1 MDNERRKS
9 QKPIPNDLKSALNE
23 AQLIALPALERF
35 GWELKFVRRPLFQD
49 VLPVVFNADGTTV
62 GVLEEDGRLN
72 LDVDVQIRGEQASE
86 SPSQP
91 RVGATK
97 K

>member
-1 MDNERRKS
+1 MENERRRGE
-9 QKPIPNDLKSALNE
+9 KPIPEDLERQLND

-35 GWELKFVRRPLFQD
+35 GWELKFVRKPLFQSP
-49 VLPVVFNADGTTV
+49 VPVVFNADGTTV

-72 LDVDVQIRGEQASE
+72 LQVDVQVRDAVVAEVE
-86 SPSQP
+86 SSAGPNVS
-91 RVGATK
+91 K

>member
-1 MDNERRKS
+1 MDNERRRGG
-9 QKPIPNDLKSALNE
+9 KPISDELKRALNE

-49 VLPVVFNADGTTV
+49 AVPVVFNADGTTV

-72 LDVDVQIRGEQASE
+72 LDVDLEIRGNAASE
-86 SPSQP
+86 KASGP
-91 RVGATK
+91 RVNASK